1 MTRSATPSSP
11 TALLTEAHRALAAGE
26 LESAATA
33 VTAALH
39 ATPDWAPAVHLA
51 GLVARAQGELSRA
64 EDLMRRSLDLPGVNR
79 QMRAEYA
86 NNLGNLLRSSGYLA
100 QAEAVFRLALDNF
113 DLAQARVG
121 LARTLLEMDQADE
134 ALTVLRAAKPGVG
147 GIHGTVLLSE
157 ALAQTGERQAALDVL
172 TQAGEQDASR
182 SPFWLAL
189 GARLAS
195 VGRVVEAE
203 AALRP
208 LLAGKDAPSA
218 LIALTDL
225 RVLQRNWLEALTFL
239 REGVRSFPR
248 NADLHTRLAELEWMM
263 GEKQFFAD
271 QLRQA
276 VTAHPQD
283 RALRLALIGSLA
295 NAGFAD
301 ESEQLARAG
310 LAAHPGDY
318 HFAALLA
325 TRCAETTR
333 SAEALALI
341 STALE
346 SGGELEFVRE
356 QAAIVA
362 LVTERIEDA
371 LAHTA
376 WLVDRRPSGQ
386 FAWALRTLALRMAG
400 DDAWRAIAD
409 PARMC
414 RNTRLQAPPGY
425 ADIAEFNQALAA
437 RLRARHT
444 LSAHPLVNSVRDG
457 TQIEIHPGSE
467 TDPLLR
473 AFFDMIRAPM
483 AQLMNSMPADATHP
497 MFRRK
502 AGAYR
507 LNGCWTVRL
516 EGGAGHHV
524 SHIHPRGWISSAYY
538 VTVPKEITEHPQRAG
553 WLSFGK
559 PPYPIRGL
567 QATGWVQPEVGRL
580 ALFPSYQWHGVESFP
595 GRDERLTIA
604 FDAVPIASRF

>member
-1 MTRSATPSSP
+1 M
-11 TALLTEAHRALAAGE
+11 
-26 LESAATA
+26 
-33 VTAALH
+33 
-39 ATPDWAPAVHLA
+39 
-51 GLVARAQGELSRA
+51 
-64 EDLMRRSLDLPGVNR
+64 
-79 QMRAEYA
+79 
-86 NNLGNLLRSSGYLA
+86 
-100 QAEAVFRLALDNF
+100 
-113 DLAQARVG
+113 
-121 LARTLLEMDQADE
+121 
-134 ALTVLRAAKPGVG
+134 
-147 GIHGTVLLSE
+147 
-157 ALAQTGERQAALDVL
+157 
-172 TQAGEQDASR
+172 
-182 SPFWLAL
+182 
-189 GARLAS
+189 
-195 VGRVVEAE
+195 
-203 AALRP
+203 
-208 LLAGKDAPSA
+208 
-218 LIALTDL
+218 
-225 RVLQRNWLEALTFL
+225 LQRNWLEALTFL

-276 VTAHPQD
+276 VAAHPQD

-559 PPYPIRGL
+559 PPYPIRGCRRRAGCNQRSGDSL
-567 QATGWVQPEVGRL
+567 
-580 ALFPSYQWHGVESFP
+580 SFRHTS
-595 GRDERLTIA
+595 GT
-604 FDAVPIASRF
+604 VSRVFRGAMNA